1 MKLALVNRSIVRIG
15 ALDRAVTP
23 RARAATNALL
33 RQYSKHPRKTWR
45 PCGELV
51 AHWHVSPET
60 GRIECRWSLEE
71 PPADDSLCRRRG
83 KTAMRSRARAS
94 RHRVRSRFAQA
105 GRDRAVQVGLSR
117 LNVPDLS
124 S

>member
-33 RQYSKHPRKTWR
+33 RQNSNHPRKTWR

-60 GRIECRWSLEE
+60 GRIECGWSLEE
-71 PPADDSLCRRRG
+71 PPADDSLCRRRA
-83 KTAMRSRARAS
+83 KTAMRARERLAIAFDRGSRR
-94 RHRVRSRFAQA
+94 
-105 GRDRAVQVGLSR
+105 RAVIEPFRSGCR
-117 LNVPDLS
+117 G
-124 S
+124 